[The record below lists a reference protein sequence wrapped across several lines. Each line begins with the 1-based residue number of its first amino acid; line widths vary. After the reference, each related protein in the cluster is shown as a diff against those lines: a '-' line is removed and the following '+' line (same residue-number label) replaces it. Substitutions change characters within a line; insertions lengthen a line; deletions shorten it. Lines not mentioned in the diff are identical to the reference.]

1 MEYYLAIK
9 KNEMVPFV
17 AAWMGL
23 DITILS
29 EVSQM
34 EKDKYMISLICI
46 LNGYKLTYF
55 ENRNRLTDCE
65 NEQMVTR
72 RRELESGRTD
82 WECEIDMHS
91 WLYLK

>member
-23 DITILS
+23 DITILN

-46 LNGYKLTYF
+46 
-55 ENRNRLTDCE
+55 
-65 NEQMVTR
+65 
-72 RRELESGRTD
+72 
-82 WECEIDMHS
+82 
-91 WLYLK
+91 